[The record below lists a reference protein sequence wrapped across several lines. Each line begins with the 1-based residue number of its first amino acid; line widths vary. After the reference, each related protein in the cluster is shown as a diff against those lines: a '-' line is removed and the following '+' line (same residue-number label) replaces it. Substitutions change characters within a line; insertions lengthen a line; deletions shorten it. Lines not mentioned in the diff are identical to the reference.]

1 MKSRTFLILL
11 AAGTL
16 TLSGH
21 AKTSG
26 KSHQVIYTGD
36 IARQVTGYAGAT
48 PVNII
53 IDHNKIT
60 KIEVLPNNESPNY
73 LKRAVAKVLP
83 QFEGKTVEQ
92 AKKVKADAAT
102 GATYTSQALIKNITM
117 GLQQAKSQST
127 SKKSN
132 KKRK

>member
-26 KSHQVIYTGD
+26 KSHQVIHTGD
-36 IARQVTGYAGAT
+36 IARQVTGYAGST